1 MSAGDIIISLVII
14 MFFLAA
20 AVMGVARPW
29 EDKEEGEHTPVLGDL
44 EHAPE
49 DPTAP

>member
-1 MSAGDIIISLVII
+1 MGAGETIISLIIVI
-14 MFFLAA
+14 FFVAA
-20 AVMGVARPW
+20 GVMGLVRPW
-29 EDKEEGEHTPVLGDL
+29 EDKEEGEHIQVLNDL